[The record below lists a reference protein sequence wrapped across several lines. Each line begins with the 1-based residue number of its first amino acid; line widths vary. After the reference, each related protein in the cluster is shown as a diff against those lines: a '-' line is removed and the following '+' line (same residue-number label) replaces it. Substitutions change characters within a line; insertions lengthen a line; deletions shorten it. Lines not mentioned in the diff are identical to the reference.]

1 MLNDLSSIG
10 ECISP
15 LAFMYVGASYRPLVE
30 YCLFVTETVFL
41 SSYHR
46 VSKKIA
52 GSLSV
57 GGNVS

>member
-1 MLNDLSSIG
+1 MQNLDYTGTL
-10 ECISP
+10 
-15 LAFMYVGASYRPLVE
+15 
-30 YCLFVTETVFL
+30 CLHVTETIFL

-46 VSKKIA
+46 VSKKIV